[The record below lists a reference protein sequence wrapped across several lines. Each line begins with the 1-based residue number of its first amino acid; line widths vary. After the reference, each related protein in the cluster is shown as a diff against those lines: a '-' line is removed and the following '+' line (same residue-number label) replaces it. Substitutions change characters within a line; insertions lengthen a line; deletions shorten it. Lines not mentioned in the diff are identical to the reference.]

1 MNFRSC
7 LPVRPLFFVL
17 FWIWIIV
24 CPSAVRGEPCLRVKR
39 NGVIY
44 YFFSN
49 RDAKAETTAT
59 GKVSGFFLK
68 RRPLKKMAPGE
79 LQPIIQEAGSR
90 YGVPPSLIK
99 AVIRV
104 ESNFNPTA
112 VSPKGAQGLMQL
124 MPETAADL
132 QVADPYDIR
141 ENILAGTRYLRML
154 LEKFNHRL
162 PQALAAYN
170 AGPQRVEKSKAIPP
184 IPETQDYVRQVC
196 LNFLHYEAEN
206 SGVPKK

>member
-1 MNFRSC
+1 MDFKR
-7 LPVRPLFFVL
+7 RPPLHPLLFAL
-17 FWIWIIV
+17 LWSWIILY
-24 CPSAVRGEPCLRVKR
+24 PSAVRGEACLRMKR

-49 RDAKAETTAT
+49 RDAKTETAAA

-68 RRPLKKMAPGE
+68 RRPVKKMAPGE

-112 VSPKGAQGLMQL
+112 VSPKGARGLMQL

-170 AGPQRVEKSKAIPP
+170 AGPRRLEKSQTIPP
-184 IPETQDYVRQVC
+184 IPETQEYVRQVC
-196 LNFLHYEAEN
+196 LNFLHYEAED
-206 SGVPKK
+206 SGVPRK